1 MYQVNVEV
9 NGKTYSAR
17 FYIQHDMFRCYT
29 QENYVETRDAMV
41 EAFPILMPLFHMV
54 NRKID
59 GTMMFDIDMLMDMFG
74 LDKNG
79 NVVEPFCGYND
90 FAIITGMNKDEYD
103 RIIKK
108 MFNVLAPCER
118 KNYILDVLLT
128 AHTPYLATTIA
139 IYNRNEVVH
148 LIRTGE

>member
-9 NGKTYSAR
+9 NSKIHSAR
-17 FYIQHDMFRCYT
+17 FYIQHGVFYCYT
-29 QENYVETRDAMV
+29 QENYIETRDAMV
-41 EAFPILMPLFHMV
+41 EAFPILTPLFRMV

-59 GTMMFDIDMLMDMFG
+59 GTRLFDVDMLMDMFG

-79 NVVEPFCGYND
+79 NVVEPFLDYDD
-90 FAIITGMNKDEYD
+90 FAIITGMNKDEYN

-118 KNYILDVLLT
+118 KKYISDVLLT
-128 AHTPYLATTIA
+128 THTPYLSTTIA

-148 LIRTGE
+148 LIRTGV